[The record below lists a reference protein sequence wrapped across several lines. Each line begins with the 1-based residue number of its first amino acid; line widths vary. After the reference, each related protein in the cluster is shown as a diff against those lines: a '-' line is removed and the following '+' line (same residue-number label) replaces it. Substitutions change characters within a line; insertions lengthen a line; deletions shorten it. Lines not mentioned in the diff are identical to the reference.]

1 MGQVLF
7 RGQKGFTLVELLAVM
22 AILDILTA
30 LVAGSIVGLGTRGQ
44 ATRLDG
50 DRDSIRKSA
59 TRFATEAFPETFPV
73 VSLDDTV
80 SFLQADTELGV
91 RLIDFKARLPQD
103 STQKFVPDF
112 LN

>member
-7 RGQKGFTLVELLAVM
+7 RGQKVFTLVELLAVM
-22 AILDILTA
+22 AILDILAA